1 MSNVRRC
8 DRVRDV
14 KSANEVEAI
23 ITTVYS
29 IVYRNQ
35 VLKVSCRSSKT
46 PGPILRRRLQF
57 PQRFPQNLGVS
68 EMKENRHRGSR
79 KSLKTEVFLGFT
91 PQLAR
96 RKAIPADQ
104 MIRGPRSSRTGSIKL
119 ALTSPRTPWTAIPAR
134 RNGNVSSQTIG
145 YSTRASRASGQ
156 HRMNRMT
163 HRKKPAMATPFVT
176 TARRSVR
183 RATAERPASTL

>member
-1 MSNVRRC
+1 MSNVRRG
-8 DRVRDV
+8 DRVSDV

-35 VLKVSCRSSKT
+35 VFKVSCRSSKT

-96 RKAIPADQ
+96 RKAIRKDQ
-104 MIRGPRSSRTGSIKL
+104 MIRGPRSRRTDSIKIT
-119 ALTSPRTPWTAIPAR
+119 LTSPRQPCTSTPPR
-134 RNGNVSSQTIG
+134 RNG
-145 YSTRASRASGQ
+145 
-156 HRMNRMT
+156 
-163 HRKKPAMATPFVT
+163 
-176 TARRSVR
+176 
-183 RATAERPASTL
+183 